1 MEILSVYVTL
11 RRGISQDRTTRWA
24 LSSHS
29 RARLSSARGCAAAFA
44 IFLPITECGVKGPT
58 GLYALQLSAVGA
70 PSLGM
75 ANPFLQPLT
84 TKVEGREKQSALLL
98 LLLKPNCPKPSVGET
113 SLPCSESQRTADTKM
128 RLTDFFPAGLV

>member
-11 RRGISQDRTTRWA
+11 RTGISQDRTTRWA

-29 RARLSSARGCAAAFA
+29 RAKLSSARGCAAAFA
-44 IFLPITECGVKGPT
+44 IFLPITECGEKGPT

-70 PSLGM
+70 PSLGT
-75 ANPFLQPLT
+75 ANPSLQPLT

-98 LLLKPNCPKPSVGET
+98 LLKPNCLKPSVGET